1 MNNCIQKHHI
11 FLKYMHMCFLAN
23 CRFTKITVC
32 CLCFP
37 STVTNLYSN
46 IEVCLFAHLCIFKCA
61 YLTKLLY
68 LFQPKILNAFFNSS
82 AFDPFGSGPTPAP
95 KPQDFMGAFL
105 GPGNM
110 GQPDPFLHAA
120 RSPSPTMQNMGM
132 GKACAFASLYCQC
145 VGNITI
151 TTSKALL
158 CSNPPEYYNQ
168 NSLAD
173 SSLTTALLLI

>member
-1 MNNCIQKHHI
+1 M
-11 FLKYMHMCFLAN
+11 
-23 CRFTKITVC
+23 
-32 CLCFP
+32 
-37 STVTNLYSN
+37 TNLCNN
-46 IEVCLFAHLCIFKCA
+46 IILVISQQLWTCFNQSDESHN
-61 YLTKLLY
+61 YLSYKSAFQQNKLNPL
-68 LFQPKILNAFFNSS
+68 FNSS
-82 AFDPFGSGPTPAP
+82 AFDPFGSGPAPAP

-132 GKACAFASLYCQC
+132 GKACAFASQYCQC

-158 CSNPPEYYNQ
+158 CQILQ
-168 NSLAD
+168 NMISKIALQIY
-173 SSLTTALLLI
+173 LYKTAL